1 MVDKLTTP
9 RRNVVDFMSY
19 HEAQERRASAR
30 TLVATALAASVRT
43 CRHCGAALSEG
54 ETEDECS
61 STFNNNAPTAPLR
74 FRAIPER

>member
-9 RRNVVDFMSY
+9 RRNVVDFTSY
-19 HEAQERRASAR
+19 QQAQERRASAR
-30 TLVATALAASVRT
+30 LLVATALAVTART

-61 STFNNNAPTAPLR
+61 STLNSVQSVPLR

>member
-19 HEAQERRASAR
+19 QQAQERRASAR
-30 TLVATALAASVRT
+30 ALVATALAATARC
-43 CRHCGAALSEG
+43 CRHCGAVLSEG

-61 STFNNNAPTAPLR
+61 STFNIGQSAPQR
-74 FRAIPER
+74 FRAVPER